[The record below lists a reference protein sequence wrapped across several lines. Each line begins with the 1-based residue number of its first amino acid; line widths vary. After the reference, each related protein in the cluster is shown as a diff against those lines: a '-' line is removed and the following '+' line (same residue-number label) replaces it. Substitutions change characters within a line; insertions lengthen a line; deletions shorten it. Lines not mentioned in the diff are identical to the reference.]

1 MHSFIFIAYVMFSET
16 RGKIQIYEQT
26 DMKKYNDIII
36 GNNNYLKEYYVNKK
50 ITNTLL
56 SKITNI

>member
-1 MHSFIFIAYVMFSET
+1 MYSLIFIAYVMFSET

-50 ITNTLL
+50 ITN
-56 SKITNI
+56 